1 MVNLW
6 DKSILG
12 AEARLCTIF
21 YKSSKISDGVAEFA
35 ISTQGQ
41 WDYLIDLSFN
51 LMVMKVAVKNMVCPR
66 CISVV
71 KQELDILQLEPVSVQ
86 LGEILFAGDLS
97 KETIDKLRF
106 NLASHGFE
114 VLDDRKA
121 MVIEKVKNTVVAIIH
136 GSEGIAVKRNFSHL
150 ISSEIGIDYN
160 YISSIFSSTEGITIE
175 QFIIL
180 QRTERVKELILYNE
194 LSLSEIAYKLG
205 YTNVQHLSTQFKKVT
220 GLTPSYFRQ
229 MKENKRRPLDQL

>member
-1 MVNLW
+1 M
-6 DKSILG
+6 
-12 AEARLCTIF
+12 
-21 YKSSKISDGVAEFA
+21 KI
-35 ISTQGQ
+35 
-41 WDYLIDLSFN
+41 
-51 LMVMKVAVKNMVCPR
+51 AVKNMVCPR

-71 KQELDILQLEPVSVQ
+71 KQELDRLQLSPISVQ
-86 LGEILFAGDLS
+86 LGEILFADDLS
-97 KETIDKLRF
+97 KESIDELRI
-106 NLASHGFE
+106 NLAGHGFV

-136 GSEGIAVKRNFSHL
+136 GSDGIAIKRNFSDL

-160 YISSIFSSTEGITIE
+160 YISSIFSTTEGITIE

-180 QRTERVKELILYNE
+180 QRTERVKELMVYNE

-220 GLTPSYFRQ
+220 GLTPSHFKQ
-229 MKENKRRPLDQL
+229 IKENKRKPLDQL